1 MLAEF
6 LKGGIT
12 AEGGC
17 ATRVYWNHKCCYLRS
32 RGTAVQGDDRC
43 LPDFHMC
50 QQSRLDL
57 SRLDAEPADLHLLVS
72 PAQKLQC
79 AIAPPTDFIAGPI
92 HTRARLKNE
101 SIGHEFFC
109 RECGAVQISTRQSCA
124 TDAQFSSDSNGNG
137 LTIGIQ
143 HIDSSIR
150 NRPSNRDTTMARLR
164 RA

>member
-6 LKGGIT
+6 LKGRRRILVG
-12 AEGGC
+12 
-17 ATRVYWNHKCCYLRS
+17 NHKCCYLRS
-32 RGTAVQGDDRC
+32 RGTAVQDDDRC

-79 AIAPPTDFIAGPI
+79 AIAPSADFIAGLI
-92 HTRARLKNE
+92 YTLAGLKNE

-109 RECGAVQISTRQSCA
+109 RKR
-124 TDAQFSSDSNGNG
+124 
-137 LTIGIQ
+137 
-143 HIDSSIR
+143 
-150 NRPSNRDTTMARLR
+150 
-164 RA
+164 